1 MADNSKKIVIFTTFG
16 DYQKA
21 YSLTRVVR
29 DQLKMLLKNGY
40 SPTVIVNESFPPEDL
55 FGDPN
60 VTLFRLPNTPVSND
74 IEKDATFESDVD
86 AIYNKL
92 KEVITEDSVVL
103 THDIIYQPAALK
115 HNFASRKLAG
125 EVPGAKWLHWIHSAT
140 PPVTINR
147 LVGVFGDEY
156 VNLVRKPFPNSKYI
170 YFNDFAAPSVAN
182 NFGITMEDVRVVHHP
197 TDIAG
202 FFGLS
207 PEVEELMEKKN
218 FLESDALC
226 VYPIRLDRGK
236 QVQMVIK
243 TMAMLKKTGLSVR
256 VVIVDFHSTGGDKV
270 TYRDEL
276 KQIGIDWGLNQEELT
291 FTSEERP
298 EWKHEIPYNH
308 VRDLMMLMN
317 VFIMPS
323 VSESYSLITQEAA
336 LLKNVVVLN
345 YDFPPF
351 RDIFGSNAIFRKYS
365 SNFDVMADPTE
376 AVRDGAHTLTEY
388 GPNTA
393 PAETR
398 KNHEEKYHY
407 STAEMITSR
416 LLHPE
421 MALQRKILKTRNIN
435 YIFKKELEPLFYE
448 I

>member
-1 MADNSKKIVIFTTFG
+1 MDRNSKKIVIFTTFG

-40 SPTVIVNESFPPEDL
+40 SPTVIVNESFPSEDL
-55 FGDPN
+55 FADPN
-60 VTLFRLPNTPVSND
+60 ITLARLPNTPVSND
-74 IEKDATFESDVD
+74 IEKDPTFEADVD
-86 AIYNKL
+86 AIYRKL
-92 KEVITEDSVVL
+92 KEIITEGTVVL
-103 THDIIYQPAALK
+103 THDIIYQAAAIK
-115 HNFASRKLAG
+115 HNFAARKLAN
-125 EVPGAKWLHWIHSAT
+125 EVPGVKWLHWIHSAT
-140 PPVTINR
+140 PPVTLSR
-147 LVGVFGDEY
+147 LVGIFSDDY
-156 VNLVRKPFPNSKYI
+156 VNLVRKPFPNSKYV
-170 YFNDFAAPSVAN
+170 YFNDFSVPTVAN
-182 NFGITMEDVRVVHHP
+182 NFGISTEDVRVVHHP

-207 PEVEELMEKKN
+207 PEVEELMEKKHL
-218 FLESDALC
+218 LEADAIC

-236 QVQMVIK
+236 QVQFNIK
-243 TMAMLKKTGLSVR
+243 TMATLKEAGLSVR
-256 VVIVDFHSTGGDKV
+256 MIVVDFHSTGGDKV

-291 FTSEERP
+291 FTSEERDD
-298 EWKHEIPYNH
+298 WKHEIPYNH
-308 VRDLMMLMN
+308 VRDLYLLMN

-323 VSESYSLITQEAA
+323 VSESYSLITQEAG

-365 SNFDVMADPTE
+365 SNFDVMADPSE
-376 AVRDGAHTLTEY
+376 AVREGSHTLTEY
-388 GPNTA
+388 GPDKA

-398 KNHEEKYHY
+398 KSYERDYHKG
-407 STAEMITSR
+407 TAEMIAAR

-421 MALQRKILKTRNIN
+421 MALQIHLRQHRNLD
-435 YIFKKELEPLFYE
+435 YVFKKELEPLLYE
-448 I
+448 V